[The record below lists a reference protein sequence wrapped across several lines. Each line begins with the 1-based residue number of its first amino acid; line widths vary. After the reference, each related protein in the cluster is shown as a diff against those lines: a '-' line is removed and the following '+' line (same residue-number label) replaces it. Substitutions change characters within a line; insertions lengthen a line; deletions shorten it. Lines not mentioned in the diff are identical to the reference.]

1 MPNPQGRLSNIE
13 EAKALSTGFRYEAK
27 KKDTNESPKKLEQ
40 PEIIHKHSS
49 MVDPSHPIG
58 LSLESKAFTSEN
70 PEKPEKKKAKKV
82 RSNKN
87 KKKKQ

>member
-1 MPNPQGRLSNIE
+1 
-13 EAKALSTGFRYEAK
+13 
-27 KKDTNESPKKLEQ
+27 
-40 PEIIHKHSS
+40 
-49 MVDPSHPIG
+49 MVDPSQPIG

-87 KKKKQ
+87 KKKKQLQANSWIDP